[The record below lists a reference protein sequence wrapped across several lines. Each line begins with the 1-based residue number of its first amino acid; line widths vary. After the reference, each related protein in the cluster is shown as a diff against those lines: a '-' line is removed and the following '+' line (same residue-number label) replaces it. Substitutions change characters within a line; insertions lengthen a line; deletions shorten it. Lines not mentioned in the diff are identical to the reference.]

1 VSGRRQESHGPAISF
16 ASEDRGRAQPVSVV
30 ACGVEYPG
38 EVIVAESWRHV
49 HGLPLTGDAMFRVVL
64 VDSHEA
70 PPAAQVRDARIGVAN
85 RAAPT
90 RQNSHVVAETR
101 APYRVDR
108 AGHLPP
114 GSLEAEVSSLRA
126 ARSRLL
132 VGSDPG
138 LRKLASAISEKERRA
153 QQDLAREA
161 HARWS
166 AATWTFSNAVRGDA
180 APAPQGI
187 PLIGDDPQA
196 WLEAAAPVL
205 LSRAG
210 VLATQADGETL
221 DSRRQA
227 AIWDDLADGRVSAA
241 LSAIEP
247 RFPLLEGSSVIAEI
261 DRLLDVNRGE
271 VCQAALRQRLVHQLG
286 IPPAIAGLC
295 LAAHLAERDSEIVL
309 VRPERPFHPPV
320 ADPLPAGCPVGEGEG
335 EALTNVE
342 IVSKAGSP
350 GDDTLPDPP
359 QLIRDQLQGSPY
371 VQDLLSCTGS
381 MRAKITGDWDSVLPY
396 IRVVMPEARPTHAG
410 GGSPADLEAFART
423 LEEIE
428 GRFTLSFGVLE
439 RLEKRLGEAGRAV
452 RADTGRLFV
461 VLSARSWHE
470 YFECARTEFGSVAAL
485 RRTFDSARRLRRA
498 GEDALDIERCA
509 AYLDQAD
516 FGRGDQQTAVEA
528 EALRARISLPALL
541 INPALWPP
549 VQHDFEKWRRRYR
562 RAYLEFHAARRSLAR
577 EILRRVSA
585 GDRQIKAAQRFAL
598 IPELGPGPDSSLV
611 QRWQEL
617 SGAVAECPVPE
628 EDLALVERPYC
639 ETCGARMGAPPGT
652 SELDAVL
659 REIEAALSACNARLS
674 DAAVRQVLAGHR
686 RAEVQTLLQLNSA
699 GDMAALAGVL
709 TDEVIAF
716 LRQFMRGDP
725 AGQNGPQSN

>member
-1 VSGRRQESHGPAISF
+1 MSDRRQESQGPAISF
-16 ASEDRGRAQPVSVV
+16 ASEDRGRAQPVSVM

-64 VDSHEA
+64 VDSHEP
-70 PPAAQVRDARIGVAN
+70 PPAAQVRDARIGVAS
-85 RAAPT
+85 RAAPA
-90 RQNSHVVAETR
+90 RQKPLMVAETR

-108 AGHLPP
+108 AGRLPP
-114 GSLEAEVSSLRA
+114 GSLEAEVSSLRE

-132 VGSDPG
+132 AGSDPG

-161 HARWS
+161 LSRWS

-187 PLIGDDPQA
+187 PLIGEDPQA

-210 VLATQADGETL
+210 VIATQANGETL

-241 LSAIEP
+241 LSAVEP
-247 RFPLLEGSSVIAEI
+247 RFPLLKGSSVIAEI

-271 VCQAALRQRLVHQLG
+271 VFQAALRQRLVHQLG

-295 LAAHLAERDSEIVL
+295 LAAHLAARDSEIVL
-309 VRPERPFHPPV
+309 VPP
-320 ADPLPAGCPVGEGEG
+320 
-335 EALTNVE
+335 
-342 IVSKAGSP
+342 KAGSP
-350 GDDTLPDPP
+350 GYDALPDPP
-359 QLIRDQLQGSPY
+359 RLIRDQLQGSPC
-371 VQDLLSCTGS
+371 VQDLLSRTGS
-381 MRAKITGDWDSVLPY
+381 MRAGVTGDWDSALPC
-396 IRVVMPEARPTHAG
+396 IRVVMPEARAAHAG
-410 GGSPADLEAFART
+410 GGTQADLEAFAKA

-428 GRFTLSFGVLE
+428 GRFTLSFSVLE
-439 RLEKRLGEAGRAV
+439 RLEKRLGETGRAV
-452 RADTGRLFV
+452 RADTERLFI
-461 VLSARSWHE
+461 VLSARSWRE
-470 YFECARTEFGSVAAL
+470 YFERARTEFGSVAAL

-528 EALRARISLPALL
+528 EALRARINLPSLLT
-541 INPALWPP
+541 NPALWPP
-549 VQHDFEKWRRRYR
+549 VQHDFEQWRRRYR
-562 RAYLEFHAARRSLAR
+562 RIYLEFHAGRRSLAR
-577 EILRRVSA
+577 ELQRRVSV

-598 IPELGPGPDSSLV
+598 IPELGPGPDDSLV

-628 EDLALVERPYC
+628 DDLALVERPYC
-639 ETCGARMGAPPGT
+639 ETCGARMGAPSGT

-659 REIEAALSACNARLS
+659 REIEAALAACNARLS
-674 DAAVRQVLAGHR
+674 DAAVREILAGHR
-686 RAEVQTLLQLNSA
+686 RAEVQTLLQLNFA
-699 GDMAALAGVL
+699 GDLAPLAGVL
-709 TDEVIAF
+709 TDDVIAF
-716 LRQFMRGDP
+716 LRQFMRGVP
-725 AGQNGPQSN
+725 AGQNGPQSS

>member
-1 VSGRRQESHGPAISF
+1 M
-16 ASEDRGRAQPVSVV
+16 AS
-30 ACGVEYPG
+30 GVEYPG
-38 EVIVAESWRHV
+38 EVIVAGSWGHV

-64 VDSHEA
+64 VDSHDA
-70 PPAAQVRDARIGVAN
+70 PPAAQVRDARIGVAS
-85 RAAPT
+85 RAEPA
-90 RQNSHVVAETR
+90 RQKPLMIAETR

-108 AGHLPP
+108 AGRLPHTLACWCPSCRAPYRVDRAGQLPP
-114 GSLEAEVSSLRA
+114 GSLEAEVSSLRE

-132 VGSDPG
+132 AGSDPG

-153 QQDLAREA
+153 QQDLARVA
-161 HARWS
+161 LARWS
-166 AATWTFSNAVRGDA
+166 AATWTFSNAVRGDGA
-180 APAPQGI
+180 SAPQGI
-187 PLIGDDPQA
+187 PLIGEDPQA

-210 VLATQADGETL
+210 ALATQVDGETL
-221 DSRRQA
+221 DNRRQA

-241 LSAIEP
+241 LAAIEP
-247 RFPLLEGSSVIAEI
+247 RFPLLKGSSVIAEI
-261 DRLLDVNRGE
+261 DRLLDVKT
-271 VCQAALRQRLVHQLG
+271 VKVFQAALRQRLVHQLG

-295 LAAHLAERDSEIVL
+295 LAAHLAARDSEIVL
-309 VRPERPFHPPV
+309 ARPKRPFQES
-320 ADPLPAGCPVGEGEG
+320 PLPAGRPLGAGEDEG

-350 GDDTLPDPP
+350 GYDTLPGPP
-359 QLIRDQLQGSPY
+359 RLIRDQLQGSPY

-381 MRAKITGDWDSVLPY
+381 MKARVTGDWDSALPY
-396 IRVVMPEARPTHAG
+396 IRVVMPAARAAHAG
-410 GGSPADLEAFART
+410 GGRQADLGAFARE

-428 GRFTLSFGVLE
+428 GRFTLSFSVLE
-439 RLEKRLGEAGRAV
+439 WLEKRLGETGRAV
-452 RADTGRLFV
+452 RADTERLFI
-461 VLSARSWHE
+461 VLSARSWRE
-470 YFECARTEFGSVAAL
+470 YFERARTEFGSVAAL
-485 RRTFDSARRLRRA
+485 QRTFDSARRLCRA

-528 EALRARISLPALL
+528 EALRARINLPSLLT
-541 INPALWPP
+541 NPALWPP
-549 VQHDFEKWRRRYR
+549 VQHDFEQWRRRYR
-562 RAYLEFHAARRSLAR
+562 RVYLEFHAGRGSLAR
-577 EILRRVSA
+577 ELQRRVNA
-585 GDRQIKAAQRFAL
+585 GNRQIKAAQRFAL
-598 IPELGPGPDSSLV
+598 IPELGPGPDDSLV
-611 QRWQEL
+611 QRWREL

-674 DAAVRQVLAGHR
+674 DAAVRQVLTGHR

-699 GDMAALAGVL
+699 GDLSPLAGVL

-725 AGQNGPQSN
+725 AGQNGPQSS